1 MKQKKLSKS
10 KDIIFYCLILAYPIL
25 QFCVFYVYVNFNSIM
40 LAFKRYDVTT
50 NVWSFAGLDNF
61 KLFFSNLQSDPMW
74 RTSIGNSFKITGMS
88 IFVAM
93 PLGLTFSYYMYKK
106 YPLHTFFHVI
116 LFMPSIIASM
126 VLALMYQ
133 YFTDRFLPSIAGNW
147 FGSNMVGWFTN
158 MEMMFPAVMI
168 YCVWFSFGTSSLLYL
183 GAMKGVSESTIEA
196 AQIDGANTIQ
206 EFIFVIFPQI
216 FSTVAVFIISAIAGI
231 FVNQA
236 GLFEFF
242 GEKAE
247 VRDYTVGYYL
257 FVEVRNASDSG
268 YPYLATIG
276 LCITAIIA
284 PICMLLRKYSAKV
297 FATQ

>member
-1 MKQKKLSKS
+1 
-10 KDIIFYCLILAYPIL
+10 
-25 QFCVFYVYVNFNSIM
+25 
-40 LAFKRYDVTT
+40 
-50 NVWSFAGLDNF
+50 
-61 KLFFSNLQSDPMW
+61 
-74 RTSIGNSFKITGMS
+74 
-88 IFVAM
+88 
-93 PLGLTFSYYMYKK
+93 
-106 YPLHTFFHVI
+106 
-116 LFMPSIIASM
+116 
-126 VLALMYQ
+126 MYQ
-133 YFTDRFLPSIAGNW
+133 YFTDKFLPSIANNW

-158 MEMMFPAVMI
+158 METMFPAVML

-216 FSTVAVFIISAIAGI
+216 FSTVAVFIIGAIAGI

-257 FVEVRNASDSG
+257 FVEVRNASDSE

-284 PICMLLRKYSAKV
+284 PICMLLRKYTAKV
-297 FATQ
+297 FAT